1 MSFIWVARQDDELQ
15 WRWDEAGVWTD
26 DFRRVHPQRLPRGV
40 ETGRIATRATVG
52 NQWTI
57 TSGASWVEGDLL
69 RLNDPDNDDVDLREL
84 SDTSETVIGVASH
97 GVTSG
102 GLVAPELHDYLG
114 RYATVWNV
122 RGKDRFHTT
131 DVNGTTP
138 TAAHVGQQA
147 SLDNSDGWQLDLTGS
162 GAVEITR
169 VETVRGWFVVKFL
182 DAAIQAN
189 PGE

>member
-1 MSFIWVARQDDELQ
+1 
-15 WRWDEAGVWTD
+15 
-26 DFRRVHPQRLPRGV
+26 V

-52 NQWTI
+52 SQWTI
-57 TSGASWVEGDLL
+57 TSAASWDEGDLL
-69 RLNDPDNDDVDLREL
+69 RLNNPDDDDVDLREL
-84 SDTSETVIGVASH
+84 STTSETVIGVAAH
-97 GVTSG
+97 DVTSG
-102 GLVAPELHDYLG
+102 SLVAPELHDYLG
-114 RYATVWNV
+114 SYASVWNV
-122 RGKDRFHTT
+122 NATARFRTT

-147 SLDNSDGWQLDLTGS
+147 SLDNSTGWQLDLTGS

-169 VETVRGWFVVKFL
+169 VETVRSWFVVKFL